1 MIRKNLLINGFIN
14 IDVGCSQDLELK
26 NCVDF
31 GSWAKP
37 RSHTG

>member
-14 IDVGCSQDLELK
+14 IDVGCSQDAELK

-31 GSWAKP
+31 G
-37 RSHTG
+37 HTGLVAESRN